1 MTAPATRSLG
11 GLALTLTRRWW
22 PQLAALA
29 AACAVVATT
38 ISGALGVG
46 DLIQGG
52 LRSLAL
58 ERLGR
63 IDAAVLGDGFFRRD
77 LALELARSVRDQPR
91 PPQFTPAIVM
101 PATVASAVRASA
113 VSRATLLACD
123 DPAALGFEPA
133 PPPLA
138 EGTVLVNAQLAA
150 AIGVAEA
157 DTLVLRLP
165 RRSRVPADS
174 PLGRRTGDSLS
185 RRLRVLAVLPDAGI
199 GRFSVRPA
207 QATQPLVVLS
217 LEDAQA
223 ILREGDVANAIFV
236 VAAAV
241 PADSDASDDTLGVAA
256 LIRTMLQP
264 RLDDYGLAI
273 DPAEGDG
280 LRLSSRRL
288 MIPKEVDRAAGEVLG
303 SRGGWPSLAFL
314 ANDMLPQGSSA
325 AAAPRIPYSTVLG
338 IEGASLPG
346 GGLVDAA
353 GAVLPSPVGDEII
366 VGRWMADD
374 LAAQGRPLAIGDSLA
389 VRFFLPETI
398 HGQVEERT
406 ESFRVSG
413 FAEMRGT
420 AVDRSL
426 VPEVEGVTD
435 EESIADW
442 NPPFP
447 FDSSRVRTVPPHDQ
461 DDQYWKQYR
470 ATPKAFVS
478 LAAARRIA
486 GSRFGITTAW
496 HVARPDMPRE
506 ELAARLAAAINPEA
520 AGIAV
525 VPLRAEAV
533 AAARGSTPFG
543 GLFLALSAFVVVAG
557 LLLAWL
563 LFGLLVAA
571 QRRAIGLLAAVGW
584 PPARLSRLLLVI
596 GGLAALAGVLA
607 GAVLGP
613 IWSRLLIAV
622 LERAWNGDVAA
633 GSSAVFRGSLLGPF
647 APLAG
652 CVATLVMAIAALAV
666 AAQRAGLTP
675 PLTLLSGSAV
685 ASDGFRRP
693 GRWSTTIAALS
704 LLAAGVAPVAARN
717 ATAATAVG
725 LFFAAGCAALGGLL
739 TLARGR
745 LFAGNATSAVRSLP
759 QFAAR
764 TVAARPGRGFSIAAI
779 VAAGQFLV
787 VAVSAFALR
796 PPADVADRRSPTG
809 GWTWIAA
816 LGEPSSIDPADRD
829 ALAVLGLTAAQERAL
844 GSCEIARLR
853 ASDGD
858 DASCTNLYAASRP
871 TVLGVGPGFV
881 ARGGFSFTAH
891 APLAAGAAGNPWR
904 LLDGIAD
911 RDDGPVPA
919 VLDQATAQ
927 WGLKLGGVGSR
938 FTLPD
943 EAGET
948 TEFEI
953 VGLLEPGILQGR
965 VIVAERNFQRLFPS
979 RSGYSLALVD
989 AAAVDVAS
997 RPQVPAALQAAWA
1010 DAGVSLELAVDRLRA
1025 LQAVQNTFL
1034 TGFQVLGTLGL
1045 LLGTAGVA
1053 AVQLQGVVERLGALA
1068 ILHAVGFSL
1077 IRIRT
1082 WLMLETLVTV
1092 GAGLVIGTLA
1102 GAIAVWPALAGGV
1115 GRLPLLWIAA
1125 TGGVTLVAAA
1135 AAGWFATGVVKTGF
1149 ARPADRTLLS
1159 RACTSP

>member
-101 PATVASAVRASA
+101 PATVASAIRASA

-174 PLGRRTGDSLS
+174 PLGRRTGDSFS

-199 GRFSVRPA
+199 GRFAVRPA

-223 ILREGDVANAIFV
+223 ILREGDVANAIFA

-241 PADSDASDDTLGVAA
+241 PADSDASDDTAGVAA

-264 RLDDYGLAI
+264 RLEDYGLAI

-288 MIPKEVDRAAGEVLG
+288 MIPKEVDLAAGEVLG
-303 SRGGWPSLAFL
+303 SRGGSPSLAFL

-325 AAAPRIPYSTVLG
+325 AAGPRIPYSTVLG

-447 FDSSRVRTVPPHDQ
+447 FDASRVRTVPPHDQ

-571 QRRAIGLLAAVGW
+571 QRPVG
-584 PPARLSRLLLVI
+584 RR
-596 GGLAALAGVLA
+596 GLAAGPAVEAAACDRRARGAGGRARRRGARADLVSPVDRGA
-607 GAVLGP
+607 GAG
-613 IWSRLLIAV
+613 
-622 LERAWNGDVAA
+622 LEWR
-633 GSSAVFRGSLLGPF
+633 
-647 APLAG
+647 
-652 CVATLVMAIAALAV
+652 
-666 AAQRAGLTP
+666 
-675 PLTLLSGSAV
+675 
-685 ASDGFRRP
+685 
-693 GRWSTTIAALS
+693 
-704 LLAAGVAPVAARN
+704 
-717 ATAATAVG
+717 
-725 LFFAAGCAALGGLL
+725 
-739 TLARGR
+739 
-745 LFAGNATSAVRSLP
+745 
-759 QFAAR
+759 
-764 TVAARPGRGFSIAAI
+764 
-779 VAAGQFLV
+779 
-787 VAVSAFALR
+787 
-796 PPADVADRRSPTG
+796 
-809 GWTWIAA
+809 
-816 LGEPSSIDPADRD
+816 
-829 ALAVLGLTAAQERAL
+829 
-844 GSCEIARLR
+844 
-853 ASDGD
+853 
-858 DASCTNLYAASRP
+858 
-871 TVLGVGPGFV
+871 
-881 ARGGFSFTAH
+881 RGGRFLGRVSR
-891 APLAAGAAGNPWR
+891 LAAGAVRSPRRLRRDARDGDRGAGCR
-904 LLDGIAD
+904 
-911 RDDGPVPA
+911 GP
-919 VLDQATAQ
+919 
-927 WGLKLGGVGSR
+927 
-938 FTLPD
+938 
-943 EAGET
+943 E
-948 TEFEI
+948 
-953 VGLLEPGILQGR
+953 GR
-965 VIVAERNFQRLFPS
+965 P
-979 RSGYSLALVD
+979 D
-989 AAAVDVAS
+989 AAADA
-997 RPQVPAALQAAWA
+997 PQ
-1010 DAGVSLELAVDRLRA
+1010 R
-1025 LQAVQNTFL
+1025 
-1034 TGFQVLGTLGL
+1034 
-1045 LLGTAGVA
+1045 
-1053 AVQLQGVVERLGALA
+1053 
-1068 ILHAVGFSL
+1068 
-1077 IRIRT
+1077 
-1082 WLMLETLVTV
+1082 
-1092 GAGLVIGTLA
+1092 
-1102 GAIAVWPALAGGV
+1102 
-1115 GRLPLLWIAA
+1115 
-1125 TGGVTLVAAA
+1125 
-1135 AAGWFATGVVKTGF
+1135 
-1149 ARPADRTLLS
+1149 
-1159 RACTSP
+1159 